1 MIILLTM
8 KRMIIL
14 LTTFI
19 GILFVSCNSSID
31 SLISKYEKA
40 CVAGDYTKAAKYAAD
55 LEKKGD
61 KITDE
66 QAMKIAE
73 AALNCSKAT
82 IDKYEDTYNSIS
94 DLEE

>member
-1 MIILLTM
+1 M

-14 LTTFI
+14 LAAFI

-73 AALNCSKAT
+73 ASMNCSKAT
-82 IDKYEDTYNSIS
+82 MNRLDELDS
-94 DLEE
+94 DDF